1 MDIEIFRE
9 PCLSYPQATE
19 DFPFD
24 ETVLVFRV
32 KNHIFACIALDNP
45 ELAVVKCDPEYAVEL
60 RDKYMAIE
68 PAWHW
73 NKKYWNQIW
82 FNRDVDDEM
91 IRNLVAHSYAEVVK
105 KLPKKDRIDLET
117 SKLEL

>member
-9 PCLSYPQATE
+9 HCLSYPQATE

-24 ETVLVFRV
+24 ETALVFRV

-45 ELAVVKCDPEYAVEL
+45 EL
-60 RDKYMAIE
+60 AIE

-91 IRNLVAHSYAEVVK
+91 IRKLVAHSYAEVVK

-117 SKLEL
+117 SI